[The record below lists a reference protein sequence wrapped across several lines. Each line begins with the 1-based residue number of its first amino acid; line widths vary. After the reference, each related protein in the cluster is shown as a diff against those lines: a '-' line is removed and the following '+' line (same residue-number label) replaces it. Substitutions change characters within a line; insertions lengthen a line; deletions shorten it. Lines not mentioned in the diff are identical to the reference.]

1 VPTVAGVTIS
11 RIGVVISVYSTNV
24 QIAKQYIR
32 IYIEGYDFNKLKI

>member
-1 VPTVAGVTIS
+1 VPTVAGVTTS

-32 IYIEGYDFNKLKI
+32 IYIEGYDEIN